1 MTGCQ
6 NRGGVNRI
14 LYEGENVIAM
24 SVAAE
29 GSLPYR
35 TVGEW
40 AVASG
45 REYGSPFADVQVAAV
60 FTAPSGREARL
71 PAFYDGDGTWR
82 VRFNPGEV
90 GRWSYRTVSRPANP
104 DLERDGAFE
113 VTARET
119 RGFLRATPGEAWGF
133 AYENGEPFFAFG
145 DTVYH
150 LFGMAYCGIDVAPF
164 LRRRAEQGFNLLRVR
179 LPVSPFHPP
188 DGYNDWQTRRTWP
201 WGGSEQAPRFDRLNL
216 EYFRVVDEVVR
227 LADDLGLGLEMIMEG
242 WGFEFP
248 FNSRQIFLP
257 EWEELWLKYLIAR
270 YDAFASTYFWTP
282 LNEYEYYPNGDWN
295 YTPVAD
301 RWQMRTSRWI
311 KAHAPHGHVVSAHNG
326 PRLPPFAE
334 RFAADPEAV
343 DAIMFQE
350 WGARDE
356 ANGWLATGIEEAI
369 GAALAGWRGSAIF
382 AEWGYERNPEFALK
396 VPHHEFCDRDH
407 TRRGAWRGAFMGLG
421 IIHGFENSW
430 GPWAELEEDQP
441 GLADLLQVRRFF
453 GEIVPFAELRP
464 APGLIEGE
472 GWEPGQRP
480 LALAN
485 GDRSRVAVYLPT
497 GGEVELTL
505 PDDSAS
511 AWSWFDPRSG
521 EQTAASAAEV
531 GMRFVAPEG
540 GGDRPWDWVLVASGP
555 PR

>member
-1 MTGCQ
+1 MSAS
-6 NRGGVNRI
+6 VN
-14 LYEGENVIAM
+14 
-24 SVAAE
+24 
-29 GSLPYR
+29 SLPYR

-40 AVASG
+40 TLVSDRAYA
-45 REYGSPFADVQVAAV
+45 SPFADVQVAAS
-60 FTAPSGREARL
+60 FTAPSGREARI
-71 PAFYDGDGTWR
+71 PAFCDGEGTWR

-90 GRWSYRTVSRPANP
+90 GQWSYRTVSRPVNP
-104 DLERDGAFE
+104 DLETEGTFE
-113 VTARET
+113 VTPRET
-119 RGFLRATPGEAWGF
+119 RGFLRTTPEEHWGF
-133 AYENGEPFFAFG
+133 AYEDGEPFFAFG

-150 LFGMAYCGIDVAPF
+150 LFGMAFCGIDVEPF

-188 DGYNDWQTRRTWP
+188 DGDSDWQTCRTWP
-201 WGGSEQAPRFDRLNL
+201 WGGSEQAPRFDRFNL
-216 EYFRVVDEVVR
+216 DYFRVVDDVVR
-227 LADDLGLGLEMIMEG
+227 LADGLGLGLEMIMEG

-257 EWEELWLKYLIAR
+257 EWEELWLQYLIAR
-270 YDAFASTYFWTP
+270 YDAFGSTYFWTP

-295 YTPVAD
+295 YKPVAD
-301 RWQMRTSRWI
+301 RWQMRISRWI

-326 PRLPPFAE
+326 PRLPPFAQ

-356 ANGWLATGIEEAI
+356 AGGWLATGIEEAI
-369 GAALAGWRGSAIF
+369 TAALGGWQGSAIF

-407 TRRGAWRGAFMGLG
+407 TRRGAWRGAVQGLG

-430 GPWAELEEDQP
+430 GPWAVLGEDQP

-453 GEIVPFAELRP
+453 TEVLPFFDLRP
-464 APGLIEGE
+464 APELVPGE
-472 GWEPGQRP
+472 GWEPGRRP

-485 GDRSRVAVYLPT
+485 EDRTRAAVYLPT
-497 GGEVELTL
+497 GGEVVVDIPE
-505 PDDSAS
+505 DVA
-511 AWSWFDPRSG
+511 ARARWFDPRSG
-521 EQTAASAAEV
+521 ELSAASGVANDGAAH
-531 GMRFVAPEG
+531 FVAPG
-540 GGDRPWDWVLVASGP
+540 GGGERPWDWVLVM
-555 PR
+555 